1 MRYLDRAEYRCEQ
14 AFTLS
19 EAMMKV
25 ACYDYDC
32 VLLDLMLPGLWTACI
47 GPSLHISLTSLRTM
61 PQGEAGPRP
70 ANGKM
75 AGCIYGSLEAAQKKL
90 QCFRFFLDA
99 LAW

>member
-32 VLLDLMLPGLWTACI
+32 VLLDLMLPRAVD
-47 GPSLHISLTSLRTM
+47 SLHWPIAPHLSNEPPDYAARRGRA
-61 PQGEAGPRP
+61 PAG
-70 ANGKM
+70 
-75 AGCIYGSLEAAQKKL
+75 
-90 QCFRFFLDA
+90 
-99 LAW
+99 